1 MQSLRQILP
10 YAIRTWLTSPVFT
23 AVAIL
28 TMALGIGANT
38 AIFSVINAVLLR
50 PLPYPNA
57 EQLVKIWETETHL
70 DKAPVAPADFL
81 DWRQQS
87 QSFEQLAAYR
97 SQSFNFTGGQ
107 EPERVRGARVSAN
120 FFSLLGIQ
128 PTLGRS
134 FSEDEDQ
141 QGRNQVLVLS
151 DELWRRRFGSNPN
164 IVGTSVL
171 VNDRTYIV
179 IGVTPPGATFP
190 TKQAEM
196 WTPNAFNEV
205 EKKTRRTHY
214 LSALGRLRPNVTV
227 AQAQAEMTGIA
238 SRLEQ
243 QYPASNSKVGVKLIP
258 LKDEVVGNVQP
269 LLLILLVTVIC
280 VLLIGCGNV
289 ANLLL
294 ARAVTR
300 QKEIAIRNALG
311 AGRARIVQQMLTESV
326 LLSLAGG
333 ALGLLVAWLGI
344 YLLVML
350 KPANISRLTEIQLDA
365 RALAFTLVLSLLT
378 GLLFGIFPALHAS
391 TPNLNETLKEGGQS
405 QGQSSRHLRLRN
417 LLVIAE
423 VALSLALSI
432 GAGLLIKS
440 FVRLSNVDLGLNQ
453 HGLLTMQIALPPT
466 RYSDSQRQVAF
477 FQQAIDGLKATPNV
491 LHAAAISDLPLLG
504 GNSTVFQVEGGAA
517 SSDGEKPLTE
527 YRLISADYFR
537 AMSIPLLRGRFFEE
551 LDNKTS
557 LGVVIVN
564 ETLANHFFPGQ
575 DPLGKRVGLS
585 DPPDW
590 REIVGVVRDV
600 RDYGPDTPPS
610 PECYVPYLQ
619 NTPDYI
625 EGTTSSMALVLRTTS
640 APTTLTGVVRQQI
653 RSLDKDQ
660 PIQNLRTM
668 EEVFAESVA
677 QRRFNMLLISLFAG
691 LALLLATLGVYGVI
705 SYSVTQRIHE
715 FGVRMALGARPVD
728 VLKLVLSQGIKLA
741 ATGIILGLVVAFA
754 FTRVIS
760 SLLYGVTA
768 TDPAIF
774 IATSLLMA
782 IIALLAS
789 YRPAR
794 KATRVNPMIALR
806 TE

>member
-1 MQSLRQILP
+1 MTRGHKPMQSLRHILP

-23 AVAIL
+23 AIAIL

-57 EQLVKIWETETHL
+57 EQLVKIWETEPQL
-70 DKAPVAPADFL
+70 DNAPVAPADFL

-97 SQSFNFTGGQ
+97 SQTFNFTGGQ

-128 PTLGRS
+128 LTLGRS

-171 VNDRTYIV
+171 VNDRSYTV
-179 IGVTPPGATFP
+179 IGVTPSGATFP
-190 TKQAEM
+190 TKLAEM
-196 WTPNAFNEV
+196 WTPNAFNEA

-227 AQAQAEMTGIA
+227 AQAQAEMTRIA
-238 SRLEQ
+238 SGLEQ
-243 QYPASNSKVGVKLIP
+243 QYPASNSKVGVKVIP
-258 LKDEVVGNVQP
+258 LKEEVVGNVQP

-280 VLLIGCGNV
+280 VLLIACGNV

-365 RALAFTLVLSLLT
+365 RALGFTLVLSLLT

-423 VALSLALSI
+423 VALSLVLSI

-440 FVRLSNVDLGLNQ
+440 FVRLSNVDLGFNQ
-453 HGLLTMQIALPPT
+453 HGLLTMQ
-466 RYSDSQRQVAF
+466 
-477 FQQAIDGLKATPNV
+477 
-491 LHAAAISDLPLLG
+491 
-504 GNSTVFQVEGGAA
+504 
-517 SSDGEKPLTE
+517 
-527 YRLISADYFR
+527 
-537 AMSIPLLRGRFFEE
+537 
-551 LDNKTS
+551 
-557 LGVVIVN
+557 
-564 ETLANHFFPGQ
+564 
-575 DPLGKRVGLS
+575 
-585 DPPDW
+585 
-590 REIVGVVRDV
+590 
-600 RDYGPDTPPS
+600 
-610 PECYVPYLQ
+610 
-619 NTPDYI
+619 
-625 EGTTSSMALVLRTTS
+625 
-640 APTTLTGVVRQQI
+640 
-653 RSLDKDQ
+653 
-660 PIQNLRTM
+660 
-668 EEVFAESVA
+668 
-677 QRRFNMLLISLFAG
+677 
-691 LALLLATLGVYGVI
+691 
-705 SYSVTQRIHE
+705 
-715 FGVRMALGARPVD
+715 
-728 VLKLVLSQGIKLA
+728 
-741 ATGIILGLVVAFA
+741 
-754 FTRVIS
+754 
-760 SLLYGVTA
+760 
-768 TDPAIF
+768 
-774 IATSLLMA
+774 
-782 IIALLAS
+782 
-789 YRPAR
+789 
-794 KATRVNPMIALR
+794 
-806 TE
+806 